1 MDIRQLRQFVAI
13 AHNGSLVSAAR
24 AIGIAQPP
32 LSASM
37 RKLEQELGL
46 KLFERLPRGVVLTPA
61 GKELLGPA
69 QDVVNRMAGIRS
81 LMGDIKDG
89 VRGTLRLGYVDTA
102 AFSLLPRL
110 IKALRAAHPL
120 IDLQLHE
127 MTTNQS
133 MQGVLDGT
141 LDAGII
147 RTPLLQM
154 TSLRLLLAE
163 EDRMVLMIP
172 FGHHLQKEANVRL
185 EDLASERFVMYDG
198 DAVPNLRAVAI
209 IACQKAGFMPNI
221 VQEATHVHSLA
232 SLVEGGIG
240 VGLVP
245 AKVARWTRAENRF
258 REVTVEG
265 QPIAIALAI
274 ATPAER
280 VTRASQWLCEAVDS
294 LDEDIPL

>member
-1 MDIRQLRQFVAI
+1 MDVRQLRQFVAI
-13 AHNGSLVSAAR
+13 AHSGSLMSAAR

-37 RKLEQELGL
+37 RKLEEELGL
-46 KLFERLPRGVVLTPA
+46 KLFDRLPRGIALTPA

-69 QDVVNRMAGIRS
+69 QEVVNRMSSIRA
-81 LMGDIKDG
+81 LMGEIKDG

-110 IKALRAAHPL
+110 IKALRTAHPL

-127 MTTNQS
+127 MTTHQS
-133 MQGVLDGT
+133 IQGVLDGT

-147 RTPLLQM
+147 RTPILQM
-154 TSLRLLLAE
+154 TPLRLLLAE

-172 FGHHLQKEANVRL
+172 FDHHLQKESGIRL
-185 EDLASERFVMYDG
+185 EDLRDERFVMYDEE
-198 DAVPNLRAVAI
+198 AVPNLRAVAI
-209 IACQKAGFMPNI
+209 MACQKAGFLPNI

-240 VGLVP
+240 IGLVP
-245 AKVARWTRAENRF
+245 AKVAQWTRAENRF
-258 REVTVEG
+258 REVTVDG
-265 QPIAIALAI
+265 RPINIALAI
-274 ATPAER
+274 ATPADR
-280 VTRASQWLCEAVDS
+280 LTRASEWLSGAVAT
-294 LDEDIPL
+294 LDENIPL